1 MIGSS
6 LEKCWAEKRP
16 SPMDLMSPLSSVY
29 VMSDCFT
36 YRRRDHS
43 DVVLGLNQISYSICG
58 IGDGIIRHR
67 VPGSM
72 VCSSLIDRAFF
83 V

>member
-1 MIGSS
+1 
-6 LEKCWAEKRP
+6 
-16 SPMDLMSPLSSVY
+16 MDFMSPLLSVY

-36 YRRRDHS
+36 YRYRRRDRS
-43 DVVLGLNQISYSICG
+43 DVVLGLYQISYSMSG
-58 IGDGIIRHR
+58 IGEGIMRHS

-83 V
+83 VWYEGVVALVICVLR